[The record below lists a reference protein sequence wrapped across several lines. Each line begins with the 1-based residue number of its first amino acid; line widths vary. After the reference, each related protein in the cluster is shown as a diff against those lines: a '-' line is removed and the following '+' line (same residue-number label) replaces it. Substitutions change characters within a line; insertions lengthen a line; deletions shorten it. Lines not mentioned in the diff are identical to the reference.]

1 MMSRFFVCF
10 LLVIATNVSIAG
22 IYKYTDEEGN
32 VHFTDKP
39 ISGAKKIK
47 ENKPSVAP
55 APKSSFNPS
64 STKKPRTRT
73 TVKVFKMEVR
83 EQPKQKPKPKA
94 KRYKSIKIVS
104 PEHDQAYRSNNGDVE
119 IVYSISPPLQ
129 TKFKHKI
136 KLVFDGKKLPG
147 QWESSTISL
156 TNLDRGTHT
165 ISAIVVDKKGK
176 KLIQSSTTTFHLL
189 RHSVLLGR

>member
-1 MMSRFFVCF
+1 MSRFFVCF
-10 LLVIATNVSIAG
+10 LLVIAANVSIAG
-22 IYKYTDEEGN
+22 IYKYTDEQGN

-39 ISGAKKIK
+39 VSGAKKIK

-55 APKSSFNPS
+55 APKTSYKPS
-64 STKKPRTRT
+64 SSSKPRTRT
-73 TVKVFKMEVR
+73 TVKVFKTEAK
-83 EQPKQKPKPKA
+83 EQPKQKPKA

-104 PEHDQAYRSNNGDVE
+104 PKNDQAYRSNNGNVE
-119 IVYSISPPLQ
+119 FVYSISPPLQ

-147 QWESSTISL
+147 QWETSTISL
-156 TNLDRGTHT
+156 MNLDRGTHT
-165 ISAIVVDKKGK
+165 ISAIVIDKKGK